1 MKQKYFIWL
10 VFFLLGLSPNFLFAQ
25 NASTPPRPEKFFG
38 FQPGS
43 EGNLYNYNQLIDYLK
58 ILDKDSP
65 RLKMEQIGESPMG
78 KPMYILFISSP
89 ENINNLET
97 LKAMNKEIMLNPKL
111 TSEEQSKLFDRAKVF
126 FLATLSMHS
135 TEVGPS
141 QAASLIA
148 YKYATTQDQKVLSYF
163 NDVVYMMV
171 PSHNPDG
178 MNLVVANYKKYKGTK
193 YEGAS
198 FPGLYHKYIGHDNN
212 RDFITLSQ
220 TDTRAISS
228 ITSTTWFPQV
238 MVEKHQMGSRG
249 PRYFVPPNHDP
260 IAENIDAGLWNW
272 MGMFGTNMITD
283 LTGAGLKGI
292 SQGYAFDNY
301 WPGSTETCLWKNV
314 ISFLTEAA
322 SAAGATSIYIE
333 PNELS
338 VSGKGLAEYAK
349 SVNMPDPWMG
359 GWWRLSDIMNMELV
373 STQSIIKT
381 SALHKKEILAYTNN
395 LCKKEVNLGKTKAPY
410 YYILPKKQHDPGQLI
425 AFVNLMLEHG
435 LQVQELTKQ
444 MKINQRVFEKGS
456 IVLSLAQPFRA
467 FVKEV
472 MEHQKFPLRH
482 YSKNGPMIKP
492 YDITSWSL
500 PLHMGLKSV
509 EIDQPI
515 ALEANLQSIEQKM
528 SVEPEMDADA
538 EYVLFPVAQ
547 NRSFGMAFELLSS
560 GQNVYRLSQDFGK
573 VKKGSF
579 ALKLS
584 PKNRDLVQ
592 KKLKENNVFATYS
605 KSKIEGL
612 KKMQTPKIALVETWH
627 QDMDAGWTRYIF
639 DTYHIPFQR
648 IRPDAI
654 KTLDLKAFDVLVF
667 PSSSKDILLEGKYKG
682 SSGNYS
688 PSHLPPEYA
697 KGMGKEGLQKI
708 MEFVNQG
715 GNVVSWGSSA
725 ELFMGPMKIKV
736 NKTDDEF
743 VLPISNVA
751 KSLAKKGLYIAGSL
765 AHVKVKIGQPL
776 TYGLEDVANI
786 FVRGNPVFQTSQPG
800 FDMDRRVV
808 AFFPEE
814 NICPSGYMKNEE
826 LLAKMPAVV
835 WVRKGKGQMAFFS
848 FSPQFRS
855 STSGVYKFLFNALL
869 MD

>member
-10 VFFLLGLSPNFLFAQ
+10 AFLLLGLSPNFLFAQ
-25 NASTPPRPEKFFG
+25 NSSTPPTPEKFFG

-65 RLKMEQIGESPMG
+65 RLKMEQIGESPLG

-89 ENINNLET
+89 ENINNLEA

-111 TSEEQSKLFDRAKVF
+111 NPEEQSKLIDQAKVF

-148 YKYATTQDQKVLSYF
+148 YKYATTQDPEVLSYF

-178 MNLVVANYKKYKGTK
+178 MNMVVANYQKYKGTK
-193 YEGAS
+193 YEGAG

-220 TDTRAISS
+220 SDTRAISS

-272 MGMFGTNMITD
+272 MGMFGTDMITD
-283 LTGAGLKGI
+283 LTGAGLKGV

-359 GWWRLSDIMNMELV
+359 GWWRLSDIMNLELV

-381 SALHKKEILAYTNN
+381 SALHKKEILAYTNK
-395 LCKKEVNLGKTKAPY
+395 LCKKEVNLGKTEAPY

-435 LQVQELTKQ
+435 LQVQTLTKQ
-444 MKINQRVFEKGS
+444 MEIKQRVFEKGS

-467 FVKEV
+467 FIKEV
-472 MEHQKFPLRH
+472 MESQKFPLRH
-482 YSKNGPMIKP
+482 YSKDGPMIKP

-500 PLHMGLKSV
+500 PLHMGLESV
-509 EIDQPI
+509 EIDQPM
-515 ALEANLQSIEQKM
+515 ALEASLKTIEQKM

-547 NRSFGMAFELLSS
+547 NRSFGIAFELLAN
-560 GQNVYRLSQDFGK
+560 GQNVYRLSQDFGE

-584 PKNRDLVQ
+584 PKNRDFVQ
-592 KKLKENNVFATYS
+592 QKLKENTVFATYS

-612 KKMQTPKIALVETWH
+612 KKMQTPKIALIETWN

-639 DTYHIPFQR
+639 DTYHIPFER

-743 VLPISNVA
+743 VLPLSNVA
-751 KSLAKKGLYIAGSL
+751 KSMAKKGLYVAGSL
-765 AHVKVKIGQPL
+765 AHVKVKTGQPL
-776 TYGLEDVANI
+776 TYGLEDVANV

-800 FDMDRRVV
+800 FDMDRRVL
-808 AFFPEE
+808 ASFPEE